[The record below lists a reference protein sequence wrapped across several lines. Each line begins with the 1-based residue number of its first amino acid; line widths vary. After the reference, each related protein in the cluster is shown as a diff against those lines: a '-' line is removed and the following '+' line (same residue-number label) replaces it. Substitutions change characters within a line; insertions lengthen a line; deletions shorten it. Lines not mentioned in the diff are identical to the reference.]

1 MVVEGYYDNGTV
13 RPVKPLKLKENQKVY
28 IELPADYEEELSEEE
43 LAERQ
48 RRQKEAIRGLFNLLD
63 DDEVEE
69 FDKAMQQG
77 LKFKE
82 VNFR

>member
-13 RPVKPLKLKENQKVY
+13 RPVKPLKLKEKQKVY

-43 LAERQ
+43 KIARRDRQ
-48 RRQKEAIRGLFNLLD
+48 LEAIRGLFNLLD

-69 FDKAMQQG
+69 FDKAMQKG

-82 VNFR
+82 VAF

>member
-28 IELPADYEEELSEEE
+28 IELPADYEELSREEK
-43 LAERQ
+43 LARRDRQ
-48 RRQKEAIRGLFNLLD
+48 LKGLEELFNLLS
-63 DDEVEE
+63 DDEAEE
-69 FDKAMQQG
+69 FDKAMQKG

-82 VNFR
+82 AAF